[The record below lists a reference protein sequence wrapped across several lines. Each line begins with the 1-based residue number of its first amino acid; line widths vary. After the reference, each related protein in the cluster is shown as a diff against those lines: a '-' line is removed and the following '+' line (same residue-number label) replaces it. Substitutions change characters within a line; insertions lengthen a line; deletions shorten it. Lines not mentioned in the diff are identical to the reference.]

1 MKLKIEK
8 FDHFGNGIGKKDD
21 KIIFVKKALPKEIV
35 DVVINKE
42 KKHYNFG
49 EINKVISKSKNRI
62 ESICPYYYECGGCN
76 FLHTT
81 LNIENEFKILKGKDV
96 IGKEPIFF
104 DTKNIN
110 YRNKVVFH
118 VEGNKIGFYKEN
130 SNEIVD
136 IKYCY
141 LLDEKINNVLK
152 LLRNYIS
159 NNTHSIKQVMIR
171 VGNEIMLSLIGLV
184 DNNIIN
190 YLDIVDTI
198 LINDNIVK
206 GTGFIE
212 KNILDYKFKISSK
225 SFFQVNYDGLE
236 CIFNIL
242 KENLQNKYNKA
253 LDLYS
258 GTSVMGILISNFCN
272 EVISVECNKDATSDA
287 LVNIKNND
295 IKNIKV
301 INDKV
306 ENVIDSL
313 NDVDLM
319 IVDPPRSGLDKK
331 TILNMKEIN
340 PKKIVYISCDMIT
353 LKRDLTSLKEL
364 YDMDSF
370 YLVNMFP
377 KTYHAESIV
386 FLSYK

>member
-1 MKLKIEK
+1 MEVKIEK

-21 KIIFVKKALPKEIV
+21 KIIFVKKALPNEKV

-49 EINKVISKSKNRI
+49 EINKIISKSEERI
-62 ESICPYYYECGGCN
+62 RSICPYYNECGGCN

-81 LNIENEFKILKGKDV
+81 SEIENEFKISKGKDV
-96 IGKEPIFF
+96 IGRTPLFF

-110 YRNKVVFH
+110 YRNKVIFH

-130 SNEIVD
+130 SNDIVD
-136 IKYCY
+136 IEYCC
-141 LLDEKINNVLK
+141 LLDKKINDVLN
-152 LLRNYIS
+152 LLRSYIS
-159 NNTHSIKQVMIR
+159 NNKHSIKQVMIR
-171 VGNEIMLSLIGLV
+171 VGNEIMLSLTGKV
-184 DNNIIN
+184 NNDIIN
-190 YLDIVDTI
+190 SFDIVDTI

-206 GTGFIE
+206 GKGFIE
-212 KNILDYKFKISSK
+212 KNILDYKFKISPK
-225 SFFQVNYDGLE
+225 SFFQVNYNGLE

-242 KENLQNKYNKA
+242 KDNLRNKYNKA

-272 EVISVECNKDATSDA
+272 EVISVECNKDATDDA
-287 LVNIKNND
+287 LVNIKNNA
-295 IKNIKV
+295 IINIKV

-313 NDVDLM
+313 KDIDLI

-331 TILNMKEIN
+331 TILNIKEIN
-340 PKKIVYISCDMIT
+340 PSKIVYISCDMIT
-353 LKRDLTSLKEL
+353 LKRDLTNLKEL
-364 YDMDSF
+364 YDIDSF

-377 KTYHAESIV
+377 KTYHVESII
-386 FLSYK
+386 FLSHK